1 MLLMVEGVCRKKFT
15 MLLYRLF
22 DWECEFCCCCF
33 QVHAVVGVLGDDTD
47 PMVTV
52 MKLEKAPQET
62 YADIGGLDQ
71 QIQEIKVNQNYFCH
85 LIRKENL
92 LLESNAYFIAIFL
105 YHVIDIYIL
114 KNLEIHNAY

>member
-1 MLLMVEGVCRKKFT
+1 MVEGVCRKKFT

-22 DWECEFCCCCF
+22 DWECGFYCCCF

-71 QIQEIKVNQNYFCH
+71 QIQEIKVNQNYFVTW
-85 LIRKENL
+85 
-92 LLESNAYFIAIFL
+92 LEKKICYLYHAYFIAI
-105 YHVIDIYIL
+105 IYYIM
-114 KNLEIHNAY
+114 

>member
-1 MLLMVEGVCRKKFT
+1 MFCNSNQDFCRTIHFKSYST
-15 MLLYRLF
+15 EYVADGRGCVQEEIYNVIVQTV
-22 DWECEFCCCCF
+22 DWECGFYCCCF

-71 QIQEIKVNQNYFCH
+71 QIQEIKVNQNYFV
-85 LIRKENL
+85 
-92 LLESNAYFIAIFL
+92 F
-105 YHVIDIYIL
+105 
-114 KNLEIHNAY
+114 

>member
-1 MLLMVEGVCRKKFT
+1 

-22 DWECEFCCCCF
+22 DWECRFCCCCL

-71 QIQEIKVNQNYFCH
+71 QIQEIKVN
-85 LIRKENL
+85 L
-92 LLESNAYFIAIFL
+92 LSL
-105 YHVIDIYIL
+105 D
-114 KNLEIHNAY
+114 